1 MKDFSG
7 RIAVVT
13 GASAG
18 IGRAI
23 AFALA
28 RQGCKVALIARGQAA
43 LDDAVQEI
51 RAKGYLAYA
60 YRCDLGEPAAVRQT
74 LQAVEQALGPVD
86 ILVNNVGAGTFKP
99 LHLTTEEEC
108 DIAVRLPYI
117 PAVVATHA
125 VISGMRQRGSGH
137 IVNLTSPAGIF
148 PLPFMV
154 PYTTARHAMV
164 GLSNA
169 LHEELRGTGV
179 GVSLI
184 CPTRVNTDYF
194 TRNDADM
201 GWYPRISSLFPVL
214 EPEDVATEVISA
226 IRYQRREVIFPWLL
240 TLFVAFF
247 RKAPRLSIWAF
258 RMVGL
263 WRPTKVAQGST
274 PDTRV

>member
-1 MKDFSG
+1 M
-7 RIAVVT
+7 VT

-43 LDDAVQEI
+43 LDKAVREI
-51 RAKGYLAYA
+51 QAEGYQAYA
-60 YRCDLGEPAAVRQT
+60 YSCDLGEPAAVRQT
-74 LQAVEQALGPVD
+74 LRAVEQALGPVD
-86 ILVNNVGAGTFKP
+86 ILINNVGAGTFKP
-99 LHLTTEEEC
+99 LHLTTDAEC

-117 PAVVATHA
+117 PALVATHA
-125 VISGMRQRGSGH
+125 VIAGMRQRGDGH

-169 LHEELRGTGV
+169 LYEEMRGTGV

-184 CPTRVNTDYF
+184 CPTQVNTDYF

-214 EPEDVATEVISA
+214 QPEDVAAKVITA
-226 IRYQRREVIFPWLL
+226 IRQQRREVIFPWLL
-240 TLFVAFF
+240 LFFVALF
-247 RKAPRLSIWAF
+247 RKAPRFSILVF
-258 RMVGL
+258 RMFGL
-263 WRPTKVAQGST
+263 WGPTKKILESSSRAFL
-274 PDTRV
+274 